1 MTKQLKGKRYTCLF
15 ADGSDGHHNMLIGV
29 KAVLADLDVLEAN
42 GKKWDIDF
50 YQKSNDVLYDLL
62 TNCYQVFDRTF
73 LGTDDKERLL
83 LKQKLVEKLEARGVR
98 VLATTQVL
106 TMFIRY
112 IFNASSK
119 RAFVYVNAI
128 KFAIEKK
135 VLPSQFK
142 QFIIDSGGLEE
153 ISKPKEESE
162 AKMDDKLQLS
172 KLFDELKT
180 SVFNGLK
187 NPLGTIEQDG
197 VAGDLAFLIVKPG
210 VNISQI
216 IHIESFVTSPQL
228 DSILTI
234 FAKRSV
240 QDMFNLKPKIH
251 LNKEDKE
258 LLKLAESN
266 KLSNQSSEELSI
278 EVSKD
283 VGKKLLSSSK
293 LATQE

>member
-1 MTKQLKGKRYTCLF
+1 
-15 ADGSDGHHNMLIGV
+15 MLIGV